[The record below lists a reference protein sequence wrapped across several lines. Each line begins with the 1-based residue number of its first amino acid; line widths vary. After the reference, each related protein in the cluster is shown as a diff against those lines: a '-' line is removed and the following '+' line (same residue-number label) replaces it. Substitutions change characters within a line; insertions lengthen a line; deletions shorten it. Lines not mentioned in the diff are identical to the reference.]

1 MNVPALPGTIIAE
14 LVVQNMRSKGR
25 FEKIVISKES
35 SGIKVRKMRSKEID
49 TAADRLNKGI
59 DVAHMSFRVNNPA
72 LTTSVIVY
80 DSSSFKGRLGS
91 GSDYANKILVD
102 IAGLSIKQA
111 IDKINTFAE
120 QKYRYRLKAI
130 AFCSPISLDIRE
142 IIKSMKIDY
151 AYNLIVT
158 KYHTKIFNLRSK

>member
-49 TAADRLNKGI
+49 TVADRLNKGI
-59 DVAHMSFRVNNPA
+59 DAAHMSFRVNNPA

-80 DSSSFKGRLGS
+80 DSSSFKGKL

-142 IIKSMKIDY
+142 IVKCMKIDY

-158 KYHTKIFNLRSK
+158 KYHTRIFNLRSK